1 MTSNMLKCATD
12 HSACEVM
19 SAVMTIL
26 DVGRNVLLQDK
37 KLQVN
42 KVIRDVAH
50 LDASEIMALGVV
62 ADGVMT
68 EIAEDKFYAEMEEEL
83 IDDEDN
89 FDDDDGDDDEY
100 GDEDVDTSN
109 VLHHLFNN

>member
-1 MTSNMLKCATD
+1 MTPNMLKCAAD

-50 LDASEIMALGVV
+50 LDASEIMMLGVV
-62 ADGVMT
+62 ADDVMT
-68 EIAEDKFYAEMEEEL
+68 EVAEEKFYAEMEEQF
-83 IDDEDN
+83 IDDEDD
-89 FDDDDGDDDEY
+89 FDDDDDEY

-109 VLHHLFNN
+109 VLRHLFDK

>member
-1 MTSNMLKCATD
+1 MTPNMLKCVAD

-50 LDASEIMALGVV
+50 LDASEILTLGVV
-62 ADGVMT
+62 ADDVMT
-68 EIAEDKFYAEMEEEL
+68 EVAEEKFYAEMEEQL
-83 IDDEDN
+83 IDDED
-89 FDDDDGDDDEY
+89 DEDDDEY

-109 VLHHLFNN
+109 VLRHLFDK